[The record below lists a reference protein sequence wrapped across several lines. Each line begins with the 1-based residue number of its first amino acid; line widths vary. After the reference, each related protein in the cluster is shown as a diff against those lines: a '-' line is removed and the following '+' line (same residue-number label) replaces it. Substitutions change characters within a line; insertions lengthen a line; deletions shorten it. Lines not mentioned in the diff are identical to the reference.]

1 MSKANTAALPGSIF
15 EEYALLSVHDLS
27 RMCTVE
33 SHHIV
38 ALVDEGILDVA
49 ASDGGNWQFTG
60 AALPRAQLAL
70 RLQRDLEVNL
80 AGVAL
85 ALELMAEIGRLQR
98 ALRRI
103 GHET

>member
-1 MSKANTAALPGSIF
+1 MSKADTPALPGSIF
-15 EEYALLSVHDLS
+15 EEYAVLSVRDLS

-33 SHHIV
+33 VHHIV
-38 ALVDEGILDVA
+38 ELVDEGILEGA
-49 ASDGGNWQFTG
+49 RSDDGDWQFTG
-60 AALPRAQLAL
+60 GTLRRAQLAL

-85 ALELMAEIGRLQR
+85 ALELMEEIGRLRRTLQ
-98 ALRRI
+98 RI